1 VKKLKTFIVIIAS
14 MVTTVLAQDPVP
26 NTNYDKD
33 LHNIILTV
41 GNVSKTQYFVSS
53 EVHITENGKRFS
65 IKYYRHG
72 DFDKVDTRMLIGT
85 GQMGK
90 ISKIDSTDKF
100 FVVIYVTFKKTAKKC
115 EKETIEV
122 PFVYQPE
129 EGFYAIKPNFKIGNN
144 KYEVEGSATLQ
155 VSSKLVEALKA
166 VGDNKVKN
174 KEAPR
179 K

>member
-1 VKKLKTFIVIIAS
+1 MKKVLAFIVIIVS
-14 MVTTVLAQDPVP
+14 MLTTVLAQDPVP
-26 NTNYDKD
+26 NKD
-33 LHNIILTV
+33 YTKSLHNIILTV
-41 GNVSKTQYFVSS
+41 GNVKKTQYFVSS
-53 EVHITENGKRFS
+53 EVHITENGKKFT

-72 DFDKVDTRMLIGT
+72 DFDQVDTRILIGT
-85 GQMGK
+85 GQKGV

-100 FVVIYVTFKKTAKKC
+100 FVVIYVKFKKTDKKC

-129 EGFYAIKPNFKIGNN
+129 EDIYTIKPNFKIGNN
-144 KYEVEGSATLQ
+144 KYEVEGLATLQ

-166 VGDNKVKN
+166 VGDIKIKN